1 MTDEAPASG
10 NRARPPVL
18 IHGTVNLEQPP
29 LTPPETGAEEI
40 KASVEADAA
49 KVKVALAD
57 APQEAQTLVAEAKRF
72 LAVVMTRIEA
82 LAADHPNVEHD
93 LAGVEAEAKKV
104 L

>member
-18 IHGTVNLEQPP
+18 IHGTVNLDHPE

>member
-1 MTDEAPASG
+1 MTDEAPPSG
-10 NRARPPVL
+10 NPARPPVL
-18 IHGTVNLEQPP
+18 IHGTVNLDPP